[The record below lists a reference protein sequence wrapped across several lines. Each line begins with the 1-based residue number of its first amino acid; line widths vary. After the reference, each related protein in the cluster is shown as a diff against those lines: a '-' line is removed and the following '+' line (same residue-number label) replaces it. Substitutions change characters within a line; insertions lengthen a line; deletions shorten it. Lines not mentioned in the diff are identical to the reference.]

1 MTNNLF
7 KKFLKKILD
16 VFKSCVIKKNDCE
29 KMCPTCDSPK
39 PTERP
44 TTKPRPQTCEE
55 IFAIDIKK
63 CNTSCES
70 KFQYCWK
77 SCKTLPCRVQ
87 CYSQNKKC
95 LEGCPCRNLRYNKT
109 VFELKKNPWKQKKSK
124 ILSFCEWN
132 STETNDDRTAD
143 YNPTDLRA
151 EICKPNK
158 KMQTLL
164 RESISKLLEE
174 LWWVQM
180 QICMRWCMY

>member
-1 MTNNLF
+1 MSALKSFESPVQVFIGNVGKVALLMIKCVKKGKSSKIFIFGSSFPYTIRNE
-7 KKFLKKILD
+7 KFLNKILD
-16 VFKSCVIKKNDCE
+16 FFKSCVIKKNDCE

-95 LEGCPCRNLRYNKT
+95 LESCPCRNLRYN
-109 VFELKKNPWKQKKSK
+109 
-124 ILSFCEWN
+124 
-132 STETNDDRTAD
+132 
-143 YNPTDLRA
+143 
-151 EICKPNK
+151 
-158 KMQTLL
+158 
-164 RESISKLLEE
+164 
-174 LWWVQM
+174 
-180 QICMRWCMY
+180 